1 MKRLIVG
8 FLFILI
14 LITIPLY
21 SVRAKSL
28 NFSFFSYNGTK
39 YELSNFKGKYIVL
52 NFFASYCPMCM
63 LELNT
68 LEKLSRS
75 CDGKK
80 LQVISLIID
89 KQGWPLLPYIVK
101 THHLTY
107 IVGIAPEG
115 VFKLFP
121 DFSILPTSFI
131 ISPQGKLIKTITGLL
146 PEVKFKEILSKF
158 VSCN

>member
-1 MKRLIVG
+1 MKRFLIS
-8 FLFILI
+8 LFFCLI
-14 LITIPLY
+14 LMVSPVY
-21 SVRAKSL
+21 SANNQPI
-28 NFSFFSYNGTK
+28 NFSFYSYNGTK
-39 YELSNFKGKYIVL
+39 YELKNFKGKYILL

-63 LELNT
+63 IELST
-68 LEKLSRS
+68 LEKLSRG
-75 CDGKK
+75 CDTQK
-80 LQVISLIID
+80 LQIISLIID

-107 IVGIAPEG
+107 IVGIAPQG

-131 ISPQGKLIKTITGLL
+131 INPQGKLVKTITGLL